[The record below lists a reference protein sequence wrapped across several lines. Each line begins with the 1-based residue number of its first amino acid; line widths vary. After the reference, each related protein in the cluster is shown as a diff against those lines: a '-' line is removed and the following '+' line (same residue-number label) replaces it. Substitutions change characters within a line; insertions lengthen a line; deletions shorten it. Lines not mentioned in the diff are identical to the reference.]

1 MVFVSICTALYNYVP
16 QGENELAL
24 DEGDLVY
31 VLEKSTEDDWWKAKK
46 RARPDEDEEPTGLI
60 PNNYVED
67 ARPLHHARAL
77 YDYDRQTDEE
87 LSFTDN
93 AILSVYDTSDDDW
106 TLVGLNGEYGFAP
119 ANYIEITGAADP
131 QSPPVASSPEATRD
145 TEPDSPSSPVQPAPS
160 QGAAAAIAGIMS
172 NRTIAPP
179 NPQPPA
185 TTIPERGI
193 PSRSQYTPEDSD
205 DEPPPPS
212 LPRRPPSQ
220 QLSPPPTQYASPSS
234 PDPDRGVVPSPPYN
248 RVVSQPRHDDDRGHP
263 SPGGFHLYNINE
275 MISAIGKKKKLP
287 TTLGLNLATGV
298 IMIAPEKSRDGPQ
311 QEWSAEKLTHYSI
324 EGKHVFMELVRPSKS
339 VDFHAG
345 AKDTAQEIVAGL
357 GEIAG
362 AARAEGLREV
372 LEIGAGNSSSS
383 AQKTGSILYD
393 FMAQGDDEVTV
404 GIGDD
409 VIVIDDTK
417 SEEWWMVRRTRNG
430 KEGVVPSS
438 YVEITGTTAPSTS
451 TGINAGKST
460 VEQNRLEE
468 ERLAKEALKSSRH
481 REGSEAK
488 GSEVGPGVKLPER
501 GSSLTSGN
509 GNREPSQKSK
519 RSSKDGKSG
528 SSSKSKPDTDKI
540 RTWTDRS
547 GSFKVE
553 AQFIGLKDGKIHL
566 HKVNGVKI
574 AVPVAKMAIED
585 LEYVERV
592 TGVSLDDEKPL
603 SDIRRRS
610 TQKAKEGDRRKQ
622 QPQPAPKTGAT
633 VEPAKRSTEPQGS
646 QYDWFDFFLK
656 AGVSPYQCERY
667 AFNFSKDSM
676 DETVLPDITPAVL
689 RNLGLKEGDIL
700 RVMKYLDNKFGRTGA
715 SSKLRNVSFGDA
727 ETGEG
732 DGERSPNSAGGLFS
746 GPGGALRNNTRKG
759 RPAPAVQ
766 SQDVVDVD
774 AFKQGQT
781 PEDVP
786 KGRSQS
792 VSTPLASAPVPAP
805 PRKEAR
811 GFDDDAIWDVKPSKQ
826 EPTTP
831 QQTSRSVSSPAP
843 SAPPGPAL
851 TGSMAD
857 LSLLSQPLQPTPAH
871 NSTTQTSQTPSQQ
884 PQQPLQVQ
892 VQQPLQQQP
901 TGASPSFFNQLGQQ
915 PTGVNGQQSAQA
927 PPMPG
932 YGPQQGF
939 LPQQQT
945 QQLSLPRQ
953 RPQAPPTQVGS
964 NMLPPPPR
972 PLSAPQTQNSNFAPL
987 PLQPQLTGFQP
998 SNQQIPIAPPGQSL
1012 NDLNQLRQQQ
1022 LQQQQFS
1029 QRPMYPQP
1037 TGFGQPDQNF
1047 NPMGNGIN
1055 PQQTG
1060 YGQQQQFQPLQPQQT
1075 GFQGFQGFQNPQ
1087 PFING
1092 QQTGSPFADPRP
1104 QTGFP
1109 SLQPQQTSYQGQFP
1123 NPITNQRTGSVNSY
1137 LQPALQPQNTGINDF
1152 QNQQFGSGQ
1161 PPPPLPPIPQQHQV
1175 PAPLIP
1181 QKTGPPPPV
1190 SFGAP
1195 AANALKPQPTGKRAN
1210 LSQASKY
1217 FAISHRKAIQQLISF
1232 SAPQNPFGF

>member
-1 MVFVSICTALYNYVP
+1 MVFVSLCTALYNYVP
-16 QGENELAL
+16 QGDNELAL
-24 DEGDLVY
+24 EEGDLVY

-67 ARPLHHARAL
+67 ARPSHHARAL

-93 AILSVYDTSDDDW
+93 AILSVYDTSDEDW

-119 ANYIEITGAADP
+119 ANYIEITGTADS
-131 QSPPVASSPEATRD
+131 QSPPAAPSPEATQNL
-145 TEPDSPSSPVQPAPS
+145 EPEPPSSPVEAAPP
-160 QGAAAAIAGIMS
+160 QGPAAAIAGIMS
-172 NRTIAPP
+172 NRGATPPTAPP
-179 NPQPPA
+179 SNA
-185 TTIPERGI
+185 AAIERQL
-193 PSRSQYTPEDSD
+193 PSRPQYTPEDSD
-205 DEPPPPS
+205 EELPPPS
-212 LPRRPPSQ
+212 LPRRPQSQ
-220 QLSPPPTQYASPSS
+220 QLSPPPTQYASPRS
-234 PDPDRGVVPSPPYN
+234 PDSDGGVAPSPPYN
-248 RVVSQPRHDDDRGHP
+248 RVVSQTHHDEDRGHP

-287 TTLGLNLATGV
+287 TTLGLNLATGM

-372 LEIGAGNSSSS
+372 LEIGAGTSSSS
-383 AQKTGSILYD
+383 GQKKGSILYD

-417 SEEWWMVRRTRNG
+417 SEEWWMVRRIKNG
-430 KEGVVPSS
+430 REGVVPSS
-438 YVEITGTTAPSTS
+438 YVEITGTTAPLAS
-451 TGINAGKST
+451 TGSNAGRST

-468 ERLAKEALKSSRH
+468 ERLAKETLNISRQ

-501 GSSLTSGN
+501 GSSLTSSN

-519 RSSKDGKSG
+519 RSSKDGKS
-528 SSSKSKPDTDKI
+528 SASSKSKPDSDKI

-566 HKVNGVKI
+566 HKLNGVKI

-610 TQKAKEGDRRKQ
+610 TQKAKESDRRKQ

-633 VEPAKRSTEPQGS
+633 IEPSKRPTEPQGP
-646 QYDWFDFFLK
+646 QYEWFDFFLK

-667 AFNFSKDSM
+667 AFNFNRDSM
-676 DETVLPDITPAVL
+676 DESVLPDITPAVL
-689 RNLGLKEGDIL
+689 RTLGLKEGDIL

-715 SSKLRNVSFGDA
+715 SSKLRNVSFGEGEA
-727 ETGEG
+727 VEG
-732 DGERSPNSAGGLFS
+732 DGDGATSPNSAGGLFS
-746 GPGGALRNNTRKG
+746 GPGGTLRNNTRKG
-759 RPAPAVQ
+759 RPTLAVQ
-766 SQDVVDVD
+766 GNDVVD
-774 AFKQGQT
+774 AEALKQGKPQ
-781 PEDVP
+781 EDIA
-786 KGRSQS
+786 KARSQS
-792 VSTPLASAPVPAP
+792 VSTPLASVPAP
-805 PRKEAR
+805 APSRKDNQ

-826 EPTTP
+826 QPSAP
-831 QQTSRSVSSPAP
+831 QPSSRSVSSPAT
-843 SAPPGPAL
+843 SAPSQPAL
-851 TGSMAD
+851 TGSMAE
-857 LSLLSQPLQPTPAH
+857 LSLLSQPLQPMPAQ
-871 NSTTQTSQTPSQQ
+871 NTITQQNQATQPPAQQ
-884 PQQPLQVQ
+884 PQQPAQVQ
-892 VQQPLQQQP
+892 QQQQPLQQQH
-901 TGASPSFFNQLGQQ
+901 TGAIPSFFAQLAPQ
-915 PTGVNGQQSAQA
+915 PTGVNGQQPAPQA

-932 YGPQQGF
+932 YGLQQSF
-939 LPQQQT
+939 QPQQQS
-945 QQLSLPRQ
+945 QQLNIPRQ
-953 RPQAPPTQVGS
+953 RPQAPPASAGS

-972 PLSAPQTQNSNFAPL
+972 PLSAPQTQNNNFAPL

-998 SNQQIPIAPPGQSL
+998 STQQTQIAPPGQSL
-1012 NDLNQLRQQQ
+1012 NDLNQMRQQQ
-1022 LQQQQFS
+1022 QQQQQFG
-1029 QRPMYPQP
+1029 QQQMYPQH
-1037 TGFGQPDQNF
+1037 TGFGQPNQNF
-1047 NPMGNGIN
+1047 NPMGNGISQ
-1055 PQQTG
+1055 QQTG
-1060 YGQQQQFQPLQPQQT
+1060 YSQQPQFQPLQPQQT

-1104 QTGFP
+1104 QTGFQP
-1109 SLQPQQTSYQGQFP
+1109 LQPQQTGYQGQFQ
-1123 NPITNQRTGSVNSY
+1123 TNLPSQRTGSVNSY
-1137 LQPALQPQNTGINDF
+1137 LQPALQPQNTGINGF
-1152 QNQQFGSGQ
+1152 QNQQFGSTQ
-1161 PPPPLPPIPQQHQV
+1161 PPPPLPPIGQQHQA

-1181 QKTGPPPPV
+1181 QKTGPAPPV

-1195 AANALKPQPTGKRAN
+1195 AANPLKPQPTGKRAN
-1210 LSQASKY
+1210 LSQAT
-1217 FAISHRKAIQQLISF
+1217 
-1232 SAPQNPFGF
+1232 PQNPFGF

>member
-16 QGENELAL
+16 QGDNELAL

-67 ARPLHHARAL
+67 ARPLHQARAL

-119 ANYIEITGAADP
+119 ANYIEITATIDP
-131 QSPPVASSPEATRD
+131 QSPPVTSSPEATRD
-145 TEPDSPSSPVQPAPS
+145 PEPESPSSPIQPAPP
-160 QGAAAAIAGIMS
+160 QGPAAAIAGIMS
-172 NRTIAPP
+172 NRAAAPP
-179 NPQPPA
+179 NSQLPPV
-185 TTIPERGI
+185 TTLERGL
-193 PSRSQYTPEDSD
+193 PSQSQYAPEDSD

-220 QLSPPPTQYASPSS
+220 QLSPSLTQYASPKS

-248 RVVSQPRHDDDRGHP
+248 RVVSQPYQDDDRGHP

-275 MISAIGKKKKLP
+275 MVSAMGKKKKLP

-345 AKDTAQEIVAGL
+345 TKDTAQEIVAGL

-372 LEIGAGNSSSS
+372 LEIGAGNSSNS
-383 AQKTGSILYD
+383 AQKKGSILYD

-409 VIVIDDTK
+409 VIIIDDTK
-417 SEEWWMVRRTRNG
+417 SEEWWMVRRIKNG

-438 YVEITGTTAPSTS
+438 YVEITGTINPATS
-451 TGINAGKST
+451 TGINAGRST

-468 ERLAKEALKSSRH
+468 ERLAKEALKSSKH
-481 REGSEAK
+481 RDGSEAK

-509 GNREPSQKSK
+509 GNRESAQKSK

-528 SSSKSKPDTDKI
+528 SSSKSKPDTDKT

-610 TQKAKEGDRRKQ
+610 TQKAKDQDRRKQ
-622 QPQPAPKTGAT
+622 QTQSAPKAGAT
-633 VEPAKRSTEPQGS
+633 VEPSKRSTEPQGP

-676 DETVLPDITPAVL
+676 DEAVLPDITPAVL

-759 RPAPAVQ
+759 RPAPAIQ
-766 SQDVVDVD
+766 SHDVVDAD
-774 AFKQGQT
+774 ALKQGKT
-781 PEDVP
+781 PEDVL

-792 VSTPLASAPVPAP
+792 VSTPLASAPAPVPPNKQAQ
-805 PRKEAR
+805 

-826 EPTTP
+826 EPTAP
-831 QQTSRSVSSPAP
+831 KQPSRSVSSPAP
-843 SAPPGPAL
+843 SGPPGSAL

-857 LSLLSQPLQPTPAH
+857 LSLLTQPLQPTPAH
-871 NSTTQTSQTPSQQ
+871 NTITEQKQMAQTPSQQ
-884 PQQPLQVQ
+884 LQQAAPVQ

-915 PTGVNGQQSAQA
+915 MTGVNGLQSAQA

-932 YGPQQGF
+932 YGPQQSF
-939 LPQQQT
+939 LPQQQP

-953 RPQAPPTQVGS
+953 RPQAPPAQASS

-972 PLSAPQTQNSNFAPL
+972 PLSAPQTQNSNFVPL

-998 SNQQIPIAPPGQSL
+998 SNQQNQIAPPGQSL
-1012 NDLNQLRQQQ
+1012 NELNQLRQQQ
-1022 LQQQQFS
+1022 LQQQQLS
-1029 QRPMYPQP
+1029 QRQMYPQP

-1047 NPMGNGIN
+1047 NPMGNGLN

-1060 YGQQQQFQPLQPQQT
+1060 YGPQQQFQTFQPQPA

-1092 QQTGSPFADPRP
+1092 QQTGSPFADPRT
-1104 QTGFP
+1104 QTGFQ
-1109 SLQPQQTSYQGQFP
+1109 SLQPQQTGYQAQFP
-1123 NPITNQRTGSVNSY
+1123 NPLTNQRTGSVNSY

-1152 QNQQFGSGQ
+1152 QNQQFASGQ
-1161 PPPPLPPIPQQHQV
+1161 PPPPLPPMPQQHQA
-1175 PAPLIP
+1175 PAPLKP

-1210 LSQASKY
+1210 LSQASK
-1217 FAISHRKAIQQLISF
+1217 SF
-1232 SAPQNPFGF
+1232 TIPCT

>member
-16 QGENELAL
+16 QGDNELAL
-24 DEGDLVY
+24 QEGDLVY

-46 RARPDEDEEPTGLI
+46 KARPDEDEEPTGLI

-67 ARPLHHARAL
+67 ARPSHHARAL

-93 AILSVYDTSDDDW
+93 SILSVYDTSDEDW
-106 TLVGLNGEYGFAP
+106 TLVGLDGEYGFAP
-119 ANYIEITGAADP
+119 ANYIEITSTADSRSTSAVP
-131 QSPPVASSPEATRD
+131 SPEVTRD
-145 TEPDSPSSPVQPAPS
+145 LAPESPSSPVETASPQAP
-160 QGAAAAIAGIMS
+160 AAAIAGIMS
-172 NRTIAPP
+172 KRGAVPP
-179 NPQPPA
+179 DSQPPPA
-185 TTIPERGI
+185 TTTMARDRP
-193 PSRSQYTPEDSD
+193 PQSQYTPEDSD

-220 QLSPPPTQYASPSS
+220 QLSPPPTQYASPRS
-234 PDPDRGVVPSPPYN
+234 PEPERGVVPSPPYN
-248 RVVSQPRHDDDRGHP
+248 RVVSQTHHEDDRGHP

-339 VDFHAG
+339 IDFHAG

-372 LEIGAGNSSSS
+372 LEIGAGNSTGG
-383 AQKTGSILYD
+383 QKKGSILYD

-417 SEEWWMVRRTRNG
+417 SEEWWMVRRIKNG

-438 YVEITGTTAPSTS
+438 YVEITGTTAPSSS
-451 TGINAGKST
+451 TGINAGRST

-468 ERLAKEALKSSRH
+468 ERLAKEALKSSRQ

-488 GSEVGPGVKLPER
+488 GSEVGPGVKLPHR

-566 HKVNGVKI
+566 HKLNGVKI

-592 TGVSLDDEKPL
+592 TGVSLDDDKPL

-610 TQKAKEGDRRKQ
+610 TQKAKEGDRRKPQ
-622 QPQPAPKTGAT
+622 SQPAPKTGAT
-633 VEPAKRSTEPQGS
+633 IEPPGS

-667 AFNFSKDSM
+667 AFNFNRDSM

-689 RNLGLKEGDIL
+689 RTLGLKEGDIL
-700 RVMKYLDNKFGRTGA
+700 RVMKFLDNKFGRTGA
-715 SSKLRNVSFGDA
+715 SSKLRNVSFGDDGGA
-727 ETGEG
+727 EG
-732 DGERSPNSAGGLFS
+732 DQDGATSPNTAGGLFS

-766 SQDVVDVD
+766 SNDVVDPE
-774 AFKQGQT
+774 ALKQGKSQDDT
-781 PEDVP
+781 M

-792 VSTPLASAPVPAP
+792 VSTALASAPAP
-805 PRKEAR
+805 PSKDHR
-811 GFDDDAIWDVKPSKQ
+811 GFDDDAIWDVKPSK
-826 EPTTP
+826 ES
-831 QQTSRSVSSPAP
+831 QQPSRSVSSPAP
-843 SAPPGPAL
+843 SAPAPPAL
-851 TGSMAD
+851 TGSMAE
-857 LSLLSQPLQPTPAH
+857 LSLLSQPLQPNPAQ
-871 NSTTQTSQTPSQQ
+871 NTGTQQGQMSQSQ
-884 PQQPLQVQ
+884 PQQMP
-892 VQQPLQQQP
+892 QPTQAQPPQGLQQQP
-901 TGASPSFFNQLGQQ
+901 TGANPSFSSQLGQQ
-915 PTGVNGQQSAQA
+915 ATGINGQQSAPQA

-939 LPQQQT
+939 QQPQQPQQQS
-945 QQLSLPRQ
+945 QQLNVPRQ
-953 RPQAPPTQVGS
+953 RPQAPQASTGS

-972 PLSAPQTQNSNFAPL
+972 PLSAPQTQNNNFAHL

-998 SNQQIPIAPPGQSL
+998 SSQQAQIAPRGQSL
-1012 NDLNQLRQQQ
+1012 NDLNHLRQQQ
-1022 LQQQQFS
+1022 QQYSQQS
-1029 QRPMYPQP
+1029 LYSQP
-1037 TGFGQPDQNF
+1037 TGFGQPGQNL
-1047 NPMGNGIN
+1047 NQISNGIN

-1060 YGQQQQFQPLQPQQT
+1060 YGQQPQFQPLQPQQT
-1075 GFQGFQGFQNPQ
+1075 GFQGGFQGFQNPQ

-1092 QQTGSPFADPRP
+1092 QQTGSPFADPRS
-1104 QTGFP
+1104 QTGFQP
-1109 SLQPQQTSYQGQFP
+1109 LQPQQTGYQPQLQNNLP
-1123 NPITNQRTGSVNSY
+1123 NQRTGSVNSY
-1137 LQPALQPQNTGINDF
+1137 LQPALQPQNTGINGF
-1152 QNQQFGSGQ
+1152 QDQSFGFA
-1161 PPPPLPPIPQQHQV
+1161 PPLPLIPQQHQA
-1175 PAPLIP
+1175 PAPLVA

-1210 LSQASKY
+1210 LSQAT
-1217 FAISHRKAIQQLISF
+1217 
-1232 SAPQNPFGF
+1232 PQNPFGF